1 MATAENLKKSKKS
14 SVTSK
19 VEKLVEAKLKD
30 NQVEDLEKISV
41 VWSAM
46 LDLETPMLPSQAAAL
61 LCVSDLVRATTLID
75 SEKHWIEA
83 SMLAIIGAH
92 ADQVTISKED
102 IGSLLDQDEEEP
114 QNKIGFAGSSSNQ
127 H

>member
-14 SVTSK
+14 RVTSK
-19 VEKLVEAKLKD
+19 VESLVESRLKD
-30 NQVEDLEKISV
+30 NQVEDLEKIST

-46 LDLETPMLPSQAAAL
+46 LDLEMPMLPSQVAAL
-61 LCVSDLVRATTLID
+61 LCVSDIIRATTLID

-83 SMLAIIGAH
+83 STLAIIGAH
-92 ADQVTISKED
+92 ADQAMLSKEE
-102 IGSLLDQDEEEP
+102 STEPPKQEQDEQ
-114 QNKIGFAGSSSNQ
+114 QNRIGFTGSSSNQ